1 MQEIY
6 IGVKCLNAHD
16 HLLHGSNIC
25 VPIYSQNDMAFRTHI
40 NSPQW
45 TWLDGRNISDGER
58 ERELWRGGSLT
69 CNLRRSKW
77 RRKRWRRRR
86 TTSAGLGPASVR
98 TRDQIKMWHHSILVP
113 HILVIFQPAHLHTV
127 SSFIT
132 TNIIRT
138 QVREWTYLNSIGQ
151 VICGH
156 GFRDVTRCS
165 SWCAG
170 LF

>member
-1 MQEIY
+1 MTTFCMVLIY
-6 IGVKCLNAHD
+6 ACQSIARTIWLFA
-16 HLLHGSNIC
+16 
-25 VPIYSQNDMAFRTHI
+25 PISIRR
-40 NSPQW
+40 SGLGW
-45 TWLDGRNISDGER
+45 REWNISVGER

-77 RRKRWRRRR
+77 RRKRSRRRR